1 MHQPFSSPLEAA
13 KTSVPWGP
21 RLPDGG
27 EDVRNAGLPG
37 QDCALSSIILPWT
50 DKDPRVLSGYR
61 AKAIRLLIGSGAAL
75 AAIGLVVFVASGLA
89 SAERI
94 TDWRILAAWIGAVG
108 PVGTGLFLIAG
119 GLAVVFYRQIGALL
133 KTPWVAFAILCG
145 AAVGTALV
153 VWAHAWLFEF
163 AAGLRTG
170 KTGTSI
176 AGGLSAQQVYEGIRD
191 AAPVPLLAY
200 LLWPLQ
206 YEIVRDVIAMGAVV
220 GFINVV
226 AAFGIWWER
235 KVAARM
241 QSRLGPMRVGGWH
254 GWAQSPADGI
264 KLVLKEDLIPQDGD
278 PILFRLAPY
287 LVFIPPVA
295 AFLALPFAGAYVFRD
310 MDVALLFILAMMGID
325 VIGVIIAGWA
335 SNNKWSVYGAMRE
348 ACQMVSYE
356 IPMGMSLL
364 IPVMMAGSLQLSK
377 IAEAQAG
384 GFASWFVFAN
394 PWCFVAF
401 FTYCIG
407 ALASCKRTPFDLPE
421 SESELVAGFLTEY
434 SGFRWALFF
443 FGEYTAIYAVSGV
456 AAILFLGGWNSP
468 LPAGW
473 APEGGGFVNTLI
485 RGLFFDGPI
494 LFILKA
500 TFLFWVQ
507 MWLRWTLPRI
517 RIDQVLYA
525 CVQVLLPLTMVL
537 LLANTLW
544 VLGVEQYEIGWL
556 VGIDQVLHWALVAIG
571 LAAVAGMIG
580 IAVYGFINRRRLVGR
595 LVIEHL
601 PGA

>member
-1 MHQPFSSPLEAA
+1 M
-13 KTSVPWGP
+13 
-21 RLPDGG
+21 
-27 EDVRNAGLPG
+27 
-37 QDCALSSIILPWT
+37 SSISLPWT

-61 AKAIRLLIGSGAAL
+61 ARAIRLLL
-75 AAIGLVVFVASGLA
+75 GLGTLGVAFGMAVFLGGGLA
-89 SAERI
+89 SPDQVA
-94 TDWRILAAWIGAVG
+94 DWRILAAWFGVVG
-108 PVGTGLFLIAG
+108 PIGTGLFLVAG
-119 GLAVVFYRQIGALL
+119 GLAVVFYRSIGRLL
-133 KTPWVAFAILCG
+133 RMPLVAFGILCAG
-145 AAVGTALV
+145 IVATALV
-153 VWAHAWLFEF
+153 VWAHARLFDF
-163 AAGLRTG
+163 VVAMKAGQAG
-170 KTGTSI
+170 KGI
-176 AGGLSAQQVYEGIRD
+176 AGGLTTQQVYDGIRD
-191 AAPVPLLAY
+191 SVPVPLLAY

-206 YEIVRDVIAMGAVV
+206 YEIVRDVIAMGAIV

-235 KVAARM
+235 KVAARI

-264 KLVLKEDLIPQDGD
+264 KLVLKEDLIPRDGD
-278 PILFRLAPY
+278 ALLFRLAPY
-287 LVFIPPVA
+287 LAFVPPVA

-310 MDVALLFILAMMGID
+310 LDVAVLFILAMIGID

-364 IPVMMAGSLQLSK
+364 IPVMMVGSLQLSK

-384 GFASWFVFAN
+384 GFASWLVFAN

-401 FTYCIG
+401 FTYGIG

-443 FGEYTAIYAVSGV
+443 FGEYTAMYAVSGLAV
-456 AAILFLGGWNSP
+456 ILFLGGWHSP
-468 LPAGW
+468 LPASW

-485 RGLFFDGPI
+485 RGLFFSGPI

-525 CVQVLLPLTMVL
+525 CVQVLLPLTMGL

-544 VLGVEQYEIGWL
+544 VLAVQHYEIGWL
-556 VGIDQVLHWALVAIG
+556 VALDHALRWILVGIGALTVA
-571 LAAVAGMIG
+571 AMIG
-580 IAVYGFINRRRLVGR
+580 IAAYGLANRRRLVGTQ
-595 LVIEHL
+595 VVDHL